1 MPWEYVIGI
10 YPPYQ
15 EKQAINA
22 QTDPQKCNLVGIYYI
37 DITGKESLLW
47 ETNLVDSTNSH

>member
-1 MPWEYVIGI
+1 MSLEYVIGI

-22 QTDPQKCNLVGIYYI
+22 QTDPRTDPQTRNPVGIYYI
-37 DITGKESLLW
+37 
-47 ETNLVDSTNSH
+47 